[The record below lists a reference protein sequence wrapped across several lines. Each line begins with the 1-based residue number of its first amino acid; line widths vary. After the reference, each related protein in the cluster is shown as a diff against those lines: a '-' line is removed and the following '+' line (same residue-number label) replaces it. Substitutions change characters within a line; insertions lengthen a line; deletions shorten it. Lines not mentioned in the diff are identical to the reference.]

1 MHFKVKENSFIAKKH
16 PSFESKPLFPGP
28 EVLGHEIKNCMGN
41 CKKIFSTGFL
51 PFFIKKMACVALLP
65 YLSEIM
71 ITQSV
76 IICHLVRT
84 L

>member
-1 MHFKVKENSFIAKKH
+1 
-16 PSFESKPLFPGP
+16 LFPGP

-51 PFFIKKMACVALLP
+51 PLFIKKMACVALLP

-71 ITQSV
+71 ITRSV

-84 L
+84 LQFLVSARIQVA